1 MNLKARLV
9 IYLLRVFDMFGEFN
23 GTPDWQNRYQKTTAG
38 TEDVETFDRCVEPV
52 GTTLPRF

>member
-1 MNLKARLV
+1 
-9 IYLLRVFDMFGEFN
+9 MFGEFN